1 MLRLFSLGVL
11 AAITALVLELMLFSF
26 FPSPSILLLAI
37 AIPFLEESIKLTLLW
52 QGRSFLPQSFSPQ
65 FFSATFA
72 FGLGFAI
79 PETILAGL
87 ADPLND
93 PLALAGALSIHLISA
108 FFLASAILFLMKK
121 KPLSTFSLCIF
132 SFSIHAL
139 YNFFIFMQ

>member
-1 MLRLFSLGVL
+1 MPRLFSLGVL
-11 AAITALVLELMLFSF
+11 AAITALTFELMLFSI
-26 FPSPSILLLAI
+26 FPAQSILLLAI
-37 AIPFLEESIKLTLLW
+37 AVPFLEESLKFGLLW
-52 QGRSFLPQSFSPQ
+52 KGRDALPKSFSIQ
-65 FFSATFA
+65 FFSAAFS

-87 ADPLND
+87 ADPLKS
-93 PLALAGALSIHLISA
+93 PLTLAGTLSIHLISA

-121 KPLSTFSLCIF
+121 KPLSTFSLFIF